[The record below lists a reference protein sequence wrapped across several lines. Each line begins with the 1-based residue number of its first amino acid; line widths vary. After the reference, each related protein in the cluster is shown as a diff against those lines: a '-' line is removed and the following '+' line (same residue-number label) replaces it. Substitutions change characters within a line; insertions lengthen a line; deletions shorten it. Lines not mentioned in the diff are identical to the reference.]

1 MTRTQL
7 IGIFTAVCL
16 FTALCF
22 VFSYAQI
29 EKTMLEVQKI
39 FYFHVSSA
47 FTVFLAFGVTCVCS
61 VLYLIKRQEKFDLLA
76 VASAELGIVFC
87 TIVLTTGPI
96 WAKYA
101 WNTWWN
107 WEPRLTSTLIL
118 WLMYIGYFILRSA
131 LPEEKKRVYSAVLGI
146 LAYLDVPIVYFSVEL
161 WKDKLHPGIATKM
174 NLPPTMFHTW
184 VVAWGALTVLYVFL
198 LMLRYQT
205 EHLNSQLEAIQYQR
219 MGSREA

>member
-1 MTRTQL
+1 MTRTQR

-76 VASAELGIVFC
+76 VASAELGIVFLHDC
-87 TIVLTTGPI
+87 FDDRPNLGKICVE
-96 WAKYA
+96 YMVE
-101 WNTWWN
+101 N

-131 LPEEKKRVYSAVLGI
+131 LPEEKKRVYTAVLGI

-161 WKDKLHPGIATKM
+161 WKDKLHSG
-174 NLPPTMFHTW
+174 N
-184 VVAWGALTVLYVFL
+184 
-198 LMLRYQT
+198 
-205 EHLNSQLEAIQYQR
+205 
-219 MGSREA
+219 

>member
-7 IGIFTAVCL
+7 LGILAAVCL

-47 FTVFLAFGVTCVCS
+47 FTAFIAFGVTCLCS
-61 VLYLIKRQEKFDLLA
+61 IFYLIKRNDKFDLLA

-87 TIVLTTGPI
+87 TVVLTTGPI

-118 WLMYIGYFILRSA
+118 WLMYIGYFLMRSA

-146 LAYLDVPIVYFSVEL
+146 LAFLNVPIVYFSVEF
-161 WKDKLHPGIATKM
+161 WKGKLHPGIETKM
-174 NLPPTMFHTW
+174 NLPPTMFKTW
-184 VVAWGALTVLYVFL
+184 LIAWMALTVLYVFL

-205 EHLNSQLEAIQYQR
+205 ERLKSRLETFQYQQ
-219 MGSREA
+219 MEGT

>member
-146 LAYLDVPIVYFSVEL
+146 LAFLDVPIVYFSVEL
-161 WKDKLHPGIATKM
+161 WKDKLHPGIETKM

-198 LMLRYQT
+198 LVLRYQT
-205 EHLNSQLEAIQYQR
+205 EHLNSQLEGIQYQR

>member
-131 LPEEKKRVYSAVLGI
+131 LPEEKKRVYTAVLGI

-161 WKDKLHPGIATKM
+161 WKDKLHPGIETKM

-198 LMLRYQT
+198 LVLRYQT

-219 MGSREA
+219 MGNREA

>member
-61 VLYLIKRQEKFDLLA
+61 ILYLIKRKEKFDLLA

-161 WKDKLHPGIATKM
+161 WKDKLHPGIETKM
-174 NLPPTMFHTW
+174 NLPPTMFKTW
-184 VVAWGALTVLYVFL
+184 IIAWGALTVLYVFL
-198 LMLRYQT
+198 LVLRYQT
-205 EHLNSQLEAIQYQR
+205 ERLKSQLEAIQYQR

>member
-131 LPEEKKRVYSAVLGI
+131 LPEEKKRVYTAVLGI

-161 WKDKLHPGIATKM
+161 WKDKLHPGIETKM

-198 LMLRYQT
+198 LVLRYQT

>member
-131 LPEEKKRVYSAVLGI
+131 LPDEKKRVYSAVLGI

-161 WKDKLHPGIATKM
+161 WKDKLHPGIETKM

-198 LMLRYQT
+198 LVLRYQT